1 MAPASELPVELFRD
15 ETPEEEVQVVTTS
28 RLPSE
33 EMRGADSPVSS
44 SSSCV
49 FIVSRTMSC
58 LMLGGCRMDL
68 SEMVELLDVGISG
81 TSTSTSSG

>member
-1 MAPASELPVELFRD
+1 MELFR
-15 ETPEEEVQVVTTS
+15 EENPEEEVQVVTTS

-49 FIVSRTMSC
+49 FIASGTVSF
-58 LMLGGCRMDL
+58 LMLGGWKMDL
-68 SEMVELLDVGISG
+68 SEMVELLDLGISG

>member
-1 MAPASELPVELFRD
+1 MELFRE
-15 ETPEEEVQVVTTS
+15 ETPEEEVQVVTLS

-33 EMRGADSPVSS
+33 EMRGADSPASS

-49 FIVSRTMSC
+49 FIVSGSVSF
-58 LMLGGCRMDL
+58 LMPGGWRMDL
-68 SEMVELLDVGISG
+68 SEMVELLDLGISG